1 MLVGQVS
8 YLLIQRMVVQS
19 SVLEVCTV
27 ANLTLTFY
35 CFGRSIFASWP
46 CSTYNTLEEQSF
58 FGVLFKC
65 ISYDCCSENAFPIHY
80 I

>member
-46 CSTYNTLEEQSF
+46 CSTYNTLEEQFFLEFSF
-58 FGVLFKC
+58 NVSAMIAVQKMLFPS
-65 ISYDCCSENAFPIHY
+65 ITF
-80 I
+80 